1 MKKFFLAFC
10 LLMGILLFPCEKAS
24 GQNQPFL
31 LTGRQNLERIWE
43 VLSQL
48 ELSPEQRQKL
58 SSLRQQMR
66 QKIQSFQAE
75 KTLSQEEIKSLREKR
90 EQWQQEFYNRFVQI
104 LTEDQ
109 RLELAVKLTSLAEDD
124 WQSPM
129 ENPEELL
136 SLLKQIPAKPAL
148 PPGFYAPY
156 EQEDSYLPTNEIDR
170 FVLTKLKKEGIPP
183 APLCSDEVFIRRVY
197 LDMAGRL
204 PAPAEVLSFVRDK
217 QLNKRAR
224 LIENLFEHKDFV
236 DYWALK
242 WDDVLRIKAEFPI
255 NLWPNAAACYH
266 RWVCQA
272 IRNNMPYDRFAR
284 ALLTAS
290 GSNFRN
296 PPANFFRAVQTR
308 TPSGLAEAVALTF
321 MGTRIAS
328 WAEKDRKCLEIFFSA
343 LGYKKTAEWKEEIVY
358 WTREPLPVSEII
370 MPDGKKVYLS
380 LEKDPREIFAD
391 WLIRKDNPWFSRA
404 IVNRVWYWF
413 FGRGLIQE
421 VDDIRPDNPP
431 VNPELLDYLAE
442 ELIKSNYDLKH
453 LFRLILNS
461 RTYQQ
466 SCFGR
471 HTLSEKYFACYPL
484 RLLEAEVLE
493 DILRQLFPIKV
504 SYSSDIPEPYTY
516 IPEENRTITLFDG
529 SITSPFLLTFGRPPR
544 DTGLAAERNQEPAE
558 NQRRFLINS
567 SRLNERIRT
576 HRMVQTFSEIVSPD
590 SQTAALNLI
599 WLTVLSRLP
608 AEEEIA
614 AISQY
619 AQTKKSRA
627 EVLQDTIWALINTR
641 EFSCRH

>member
-1 MKKFFLAFC
+1 MKKFFLASCF
-10 LLMGILLFPCEKAS
+10 LLGILLFPCEKTC

-31 LTGRQNLERIWE
+31 LTGRKNLERIWE
-43 VLSQL
+43 MLSQL
-48 ELSPEQRQKL
+48 ELSPEQRQQL
-58 SSLRQQMR
+58 FALRQQMR
-66 QKIQSFQAE
+66 QKLQSFRAE
-75 KTLSQEEIKSLREKR
+75 KTLSPEEIKSLREKR
-90 EQWQQEFYNRFVQI
+90 EGWQQEFYNRFMQI

-109 RLELAVKLTSLAEDD
+109 RLELAVKLTGLPDD
-124 WQSPM
+124 DREETI
-129 ENPEELL
+129 ENTEELL
-136 SLLKQIPAKPAL
+136 FLLKQTTAKPAL

-156 EQEDSYLPTNEIDR
+156 EQEDNYLPSNEIDR
-170 FVLTKLKKEGIPP
+170 FVLARLKKETIPP

-197 LDMAGRL
+197 LDMTGRL
-204 PAPAEVLSFVRDK
+204 PAPAEVLSFIRDK
-217 QLNKRAR
+217 QSDKRAR
-224 LIENLFEHKDFV
+224 LIENLLEHKDFV
-236 DYWALK
+236 DYWAMK
-242 WDDVLRIKAEFPI
+242 WADVLRIKAEFPI
-255 NLWPNAAACYH
+255 NLWPNAAAVYH

-290 GSNFRN
+290 GSNFRE
-296 PPANFFRAVQTR
+296 PPANFFRAVQSR

-321 MGTRIAS
+321 MGTRISS
-328 WAEKDRKCLEIFFSA
+328 WPEKDRKTLEMFFSA
-343 LGYKKTAEWKEEIVY
+343 FGYKKTAEWKEEIVY

-380 LEKDPREIFAD
+380 PEKDPREVFAD
-391 WLIRKDNPWFSRA
+391 WLIRKDNPWFTRA

-442 ELIKSNYDLKH
+442 ELVKFSYDLKH

-471 HTLSEKYFACYPL
+471 HSLSEKYFACYPL
-484 RLLEAEVLE
+484 RPLEAEVLE
-493 DILRQLFPIKV
+493 DIFRQLFQIKV

-516 IPEENRTITLFDG
+516 IPEQNRTITLFDG

-544 DTGLAAERNQEPAE
+544 DTGLASERNQEPAE
-558 NQRRFLINS
+558 SQRLFLINS
-567 SRLNERIRT
+567 SRLNERIRNNK
-576 HRMVQTFSEIVSPD
+576 MVQTFSEIVSPD

-599 WLTVLSRLP
+599 WLTLLSRLP
-608 AEEEIA
+608 TAGEIA
-614 AISQY
+614 AINQY
-619 AQTKKSRA
+619 GQTKKNRA
-627 EVLQDTIWALINTR
+627 EVLQDIIWALINTG